1 MALLGFGASSWKLAD
16 RERVI
21 GWTAEQRRRNLY
33 QAVNNTRFLIL
44 PWVHSKGLASKI
56 LGRIARQLPYDWQQR
71 YGYRPVLLE
80 TFVQSPRYAGTCYKA
95 ANWQCIGRTV
105 GRGKMSTTH
114 EPTLPAKAIWIYPLN
129 VRYKEVLC
137 R

>member
-1 MALLGFGASSWKLAD
+1 MAEPTEKRGNPFGKINPDKLKK
-16 RERVI
+16 RTSGLTI
-21 GWTAEQRRRNLY
+21 TA
-33 QAVNNTRFLIL
+33 
-44 PWVHSKGLASKI
+44 WVHSKGLASKI